1 MALVTVARPK
11 DVDLA
16 VPPLTPG
23 QPSGLTLRQIVDG
36 YSQWV
41 TKDWTRAV
49 NVEYR
54 AGPSGPSV
62 SLIAE
67 GGKVWATG
75 DSRWPVF
82 LVTGDKAE
90 IHGTTD
96 LDVVKQ
102 AKFAFSAGPS
112 IVKDGKIS
120 NISNEIKARGFWCLI
135 EG

>member
-1 MALVTVARPK
+1 VALVTVARPK

-23 QPSGLTLRQIVDG
+23 QPSGLTLRQIADG

-41 TKDWTRAV
+41 TRDWTRAV

-67 GGKVWATG
+67 GGTVWTTG
-75 DSRWPVF
+75 DPRWPVM
-82 LVTGDKAE
+82 
-90 IHGTTD
+90 
-96 LDVVKQ
+96 
-102 AKFAFSAGPS
+102 P
-112 IVKDGKIS
+112 
-120 NISNEIKARGFWCLI
+120 
-135 EG
+135 

>member
-11 DVDLA
+11 DIDLA

-54 AGPSGPSV
+54 AGASGH
-62 SLIAE
+62 L
-67 GGKVWATG
+67 
-75 DSRWPVF
+75 
-82 LVTGDKAE
+82 
-90 IHGTTD
+90 
-96 LDVVKQ
+96 
-102 AKFAFSAGPS
+102 SAS
-112 IVKDGKIS
+112 
-120 NISNEIKARGFWCLI
+120 
-135 EG
+135 